1 MKKILVVDNQPVI
14 LKSIS
19 NLLEKQG
26 HQVLTASDGLSA
38 LEILKTYTPDVIF
51 IDLIMPNISG
61 EKLCRIIRRMP
72 KIKNAFIVILSAI
85 AAETETAFAGYGA
98 DTCIAKGP
106 INKMAKHILKVL
118 NHSDMGRAHDLQGKI
133 IGLEDIY
140 KREITQELLTS
151 KRHYETTLD
160 NMSEGVLKL
169 SQELKI
175 VYANHSAISLIGLP
189 EEILLSSDFTKFF
202 HATDHQAIKELLENA
217 ANEQREITL
226 NSAVELNNKT
236 VSLKCIPV
244 TDNGYKPT
252 LVVLN
257 DVSQRKQLEARL
269 QRAQKMETVGTLAG
283 GVAHDLNNILT
294 GIVCYPDLLLMQ
306 IPEDSPLRKPVK
318 TMKASGKKAAAIVQ
332 DVLTLARRE
341 AAMMDVVN
349 LNDIVSEY
357 LKSPEHGKLKSD
369 HPDVE
374 VQTRL
379 EADLMNMS
387 GSFVH
392 LTKTVMNLVSNAA
405 EAMAV
410 GGKIFLS
417 TENIYVTGPLSGC
430 DNVKPGSYI
439 ILKVSDTGI
448 GISSKDI
455 DRIFEPFYTNKVMGK
470 SGTGLGMAVV
480 QGTVT
485 DHNGHIDVH
494 SVEGQGTT
502 FTLYFPAT
510 PDEMVKEK
518 AVLPVEDYMGRG
530 ESILV
535 VDDISEQR
543 EIALNM
549 LTALGYSADTVAS
562 GEEAVE
568 YVKKH
573 NVDLIVLDMFMDP
586 GIDGLD
592 TYKKIL
598 DIHPNQKAIIASGF
612 SETVRVKE
620 ARRLG
625 VGAYLQKPYTL
636 QKIGLA
642 IRNDLAQIPPA

>member
-1 MKKILVVDNQPVI
+1 MKKILVVDNQPVV

-19 NLLEKQG
+19 NLLEKKG

-38 LEILKTYTPDVIF
+38 LEILKTYTPDAIF

-85 AAETETAFAGYGA
+85 AAETETAFADYGA

-106 INKMAKHILKVL
+106 INKMAEHILKVL
-118 NHSDMGRAHDLQGKI
+118 DHSDLGRAHGLQGKI
-133 IGLEDIY
+133 IGIEDIY
-140 KREITQELLTS
+140 RREITQELLTS
-151 KRHYETTLD
+151 KKHYETTLD

-169 SQELKI
+169 SQEAKI
-175 VYANHSAISLIGLP
+175 VYANHSAISIIGIP
-189 EEILLSSDFTKFF
+189 EEIMMSLNFTKLF
-202 HATDHQAIKELLENA
+202 HASDHQTIKDLLENA
-217 ANEQREITL
+217 ANEQRQITL
-226 NSAVELNNKT
+226 NSAVELNNRP
-236 VSLKCIPV
+236 VSLKFIPV
-244 TDNGYKPT
+244 TDNGYNPT
-252 LVVLN
+252 LVILN
-257 DVSQRKQLEARL
+257 DVSQRKQLEAQL
-269 QRAQKMETVGTLAG
+269 QLAQKMEAVGTLAG
-283 GVAHDLNNILT
+283 GVVHDLNNILS

-306 IPEDSPLRKPVK
+306 IPKDSPLRKPIQ
-318 TMKASGKKAAAIVQ
+318 TMKASGKKAAAVVQ
-332 DVLTLARRE
+332 DVLTLVRRG
-341 AAMMDVVN
+341 AAMMDVVS

-357 LKSPEHGKLKSD
+357 LKSPEHSKLKLD

-374 VQTRL
+374 VKTRL
-379 EADLMNMS
+379 ATDLMNMP

-392 LTKTVMNLVSNAA
+392 LTKTVMNLVSNAV
-405 EAMAV
+405 EAMTA
-410 GGKIFLS
+410 GGKIFIS
-417 TENIYVTGPLSGC
+417 TENSCVTGPISDY
-430 DNVKPGSYI
+430 DNLEQGDYI
-439 ILKVSDTGI
+439 TLKVSDTGI

-455 DRIFEPFYTNKVMGK
+455 NRIFEPFYTNKVMGR

-480 QGTVT
+480 RGTVK
-485 DHNGHIDVH
+485 DHNGHIDVQ
-494 SVEGQGTT
+494 SIEGKGTT

-510 PDEMVKEK
+510 SEEMVKEK
-518 AVLPVEDYMGRG
+518 SVLPVEDYMGRG

-573 NVDLIVLDMFMDP
+573 NVDLIVLDMIMEP

-598 DIHPNQKAIIASGF
+598 DIHPGQKAIIASGF
-612 SETVRVKE
+612 SETGRVKE
-620 ARRLG
+620 AQRLG
-625 VGAYLQKPYTL
+625 AGAYLQKPYTL